1 MESDTICLPLGVVSA
16 RCAPIIRVTFFMNF
30 PGIRAGIES
39 DGTEEL
45 ETFKNLSVVTCKC
58 EGKDYKFGSF

>member
-1 MESDTICLPLGVVSA
+1 VSA
-16 RCAPIIRVTFFMNF
+16 RCAPIILRVTFFMNL

-45 ETFKNLSVVTCKC
+45 ETFKKLSVVTCKC
-58 EGKDYKFGSF
+58 EGKRLQV